1 MDCTQVIVTSSKYQ
15 NLYIFTIMITQKTI
29 GEIFETAKI
38 EEVVGDFVNLRRRG
52 VNMIGLCPFHN
63 EKTPSF
69 TVSPNKG
76 IYKCFGCGKGG
87 NAVNFVME
95 HEQFSY
101 PDALRY
107 LAKKYG
113 IKIEEKQLSPEQD
126 LERQRK
132 DSLFIINDFAVNYY
146 HDNLMN
152 SDIGKSVGLSY
163 FKQRGFREET
173 IKKFQLGF
181 AFDKKDHLTLT
192 MVNKGYNIDLLK
204 TVGLTSKY
212 GRDFFRNRV
221 QFPIHNLSGKVIGF
235 GGRILVNDK
244 KQPKYLNS
252 PETEIYNKSRVLY
265 GIYFAKKAIRQEDN
279 CLLVE
284 GYTDVISLNQAGIEN
299 VVSSS
304 GTSLTV
310 GQIQLIKR
318 NTPNITI
325 LYDGDAAG
333 IKAALRGLDLVLEQD
348 MNVKVVLLPEG
359 EDPDSFVQSV
369 GTEQFKEYIKEKAA
383 DFILFKTNLL
393 LEETANDPIKRAELI
408 KDIVGSIAR
417 IPDPIKR
424 SVYVRE
430 CSGLMEISEQI
441 LVDEANKA
449 VMRLVK
455 NRRKEQEN
463 EERRK
468 QREQQRQQPKQQ
480 PRTQNQPKP
489 TTNRPKT
496 TQNDDDFAGLIPP
509 SDFGGDFPP
518 MDAGFM
524 PPDVDF
530 NENYSGNHSSNFAD
544 NLPPDV
550 GLMPVGKE
558 ETKRNYNDE
567 FQEKDIIRILM
578 LYGNQTFQIHQN
590 EETEEWNVATYVLSN
605 MEEVI
610 EEFEHPLY
618 RKIVNM
624 IYEQL
629 AEERIFTDKDFL
641 NHEDQEIQT
650 LAINLSTSPYE
661 YSENWIGKFDKPLA
675 TQPMPD
681 DNFKT
686 DAITGVNL
694 FKLKKI
700 QRLYEKNQRRLKDVP
715 KENFEELMRL
725 LKIQKRLM
733 EIRSELAEL
742 TGTVVLK

>member
-1 MDCTQVIVTSSKYQ
+1 
-15 NLYIFTIMITQKTI
+15 MITQKTI
-29 GEIFETAKI
+29 AEVFEAAKI

-87 NAVNFVME
+87 NSVNFVME
-95 HEQFSY
+95 HEQFAY
-101 PDALRY
+101 PDAIRY

-113 IKIEEKQLSPEQD
+113 IKIEEKELTPEQD
-126 LERQRK
+126 LERQRR

-146 HDNLMN
+146 QNNLLN
-152 SDIGKSVGLSY
+152 SDIGKSVGLAY
-163 FKQRGFREET
+163 FKQRGFREDT

-181 AFDKKDHLTLT
+181 ALDKKDHLTLA
-192 MVNKGYNIDLLK
+192 MVNKGYNVELLK
-204 TVGLTSKY
+204 KVGLTSKY
-212 GRDFFRNRV
+212 GSDFFRNRV

-235 GGRILVNDK
+235 GGRILINDK

-279 CLLVE
+279 CFLVE

-318 NTPNITI
+318 NTQNITI

-333 IKAALRGLDLVLEQD
+333 IKAALRGLELVLEQD
-348 MNVKVVLLPEG
+348 MNVKVVLLPKG

-369 GTEQFKEYIKEKAA
+369 GTVKFKEYIEEKAT

-393 LEETANDPIKRAELI
+393 LEETANDPIKRASLI

-430 CSGLMEISEQI
+430 CSILMDINEQI
-441 LVDEANKA
+441 LVDEANKS
-449 VMRLVK
+449 VRSLLNNK
-455 NRRKEQEN
+455 QKERDN

-468 QREQQRQQPKQQ
+468 ERETQRQQQKK
-480 PRTQNQPKP
+480 TNNKP
-489 TTNRPKT
+489 T
-496 TQNDDDFAGLIPP
+496 QWQEDDGFAGLKPP
-509 SDFGGDFPP
+509 ADFGDDSPPFDMGFDPNFDDSFSDFED
-518 MDAGFM
+518 
-524 PPDVDF
+524 
-530 NENYSGNHSSNFAD
+530 S
-544 NLPPDV
+544 LPKNVSLPK
-550 GLMPVGKE
+550 KE
-558 ETKRNYNDE
+558 SPKRKRTYNDE
-567 FQEKDIIRILM
+567 FQEKDIVRILM
-578 LYGNQTFQIHQN
+578 LFGSMNFQIEQKG
-590 EETEEWNVATYVLSN
+590 TVEEWNVATYVLSN

-610 EEFEHPLY
+610 EEFAHPLY
-618 RKIVNM
+618 RRIVYM
-624 IYEQL
+624 IYEDL
-629 AEERIFTDKDFL
+629 SAEKVLTLQEFVR
-641 NHEDQEIQT
+641 HEDKEIQR
-650 LAINLSTSPYE
+650 LAIDLSTSPHE
-661 YSENWIGKFDKPLA
+661 YSENWIQKFDKPLA
-675 TQPMPD
+675 TQLMPD
-681 DNFKT
+681 ENFKT
-686 DAITGVNL
+686 DAMTGVNL

-700 QRLYEKNQRRLKDVP
+700 QRLYEKNQRLLKDIP
-715 KENFEELMRL
+715 KNDFDSVMRL
-725 LKIQKRLM
+725 LKVQQRLM
-733 EIRSELAEL
+733 DIRKELAEL
-742 TGTVVLK
+742 TGTVVLR

>member
-1 MDCTQVIVTSSKYQ
+1 
-15 NLYIFTIMITQKTI
+15 MITQKTI
-29 GEIFETAKI
+29 AEVFEAAKI

-87 NAVNFVME
+87 NSVNFVME
-95 HEQFSY
+95 HEQFAY
-101 PDALRY
+101 PDAIRY

-113 IKIEEKQLSPEQD
+113 VKIEEKELTPEQD
-126 LERQRK
+126 LERQRR

-146 HDNLMN
+146 QNNLLN
-152 SDIGKSVGLSY
+152 SDIGKSVGLAY
-163 FKQRGFREET
+163 FKQRGFREDT

-181 AFDKKDHLTLT
+181 ALDKKDHLTLA
-192 MVNKGYNIDLLK
+192 MVNKGYNVELLK
-204 TVGLTSKY
+204 KVGLTSKY
-212 GRDFFRNRV
+212 GSDFFRNRV

-235 GGRILVNDK
+235 GGRILINDK

-279 CLLVE
+279 CFLVE

-318 NTPNITI
+318 NTQNITI

-333 IKAALRGLDLVLEQD
+333 IKAALRGLELVLEQD
-348 MNVKVVLLPEG
+348 MNVKVVLLPKG

-369 GTEQFKEYIKEKAA
+369 GTVKFKEYIEEKAT

-393 LEETANDPIKRAELI
+393 LEETANDPIKRASLI

-430 CSGLMEISEQI
+430 CSILMDINEQI
-441 LVDEANKA
+441 LVDEANKS
-449 VMRLVK
+449 VRSLLNNK
-455 NRRKEQEN
+455 QKERDN

-468 QREQQRQQPKQQ
+468 ERETQRQQQKKA
-480 PRTQNQPKP
+480 NNKP
-489 TTNRPKT
+489 T
-496 TQNDDDFAGLIPP
+496 QWQEDDGFAGLNPP
-509 SDFGGDFPP
+509 ADFGDDSPPFDMGFDPDFDDSFSDFED
-518 MDAGFM
+518 
-524 PPDVDF
+524 
-530 NENYSGNHSSNFAD
+530 S
-544 NLPPDV
+544 LPKNVSLPK
-550 GLMPVGKE
+550 KE
-558 ETKRNYNDE
+558 SPKRKRTYNDE
-567 FQEKDIIRILM
+567 FQEKDIVRILM
-578 LYGNQTFQIHQN
+578 LFGSMNFQIEQKG
-590 EETEEWNVATYVLSN
+590 TVEEWNVATYVLSN

-610 EEFEHPLY
+610 EEFAHPLY
-618 RKIVNM
+618 RRIVYM
-624 IYEQL
+624 IYEDL
-629 AEERIFTDKDFL
+629 SAEKVLTLQEFVR
-641 NHEDQEIQT
+641 HEDKEIQR
-650 LAINLSTSPYE
+650 LAIDLSTSPHE
-661 YSENWIGKFDKPLA
+661 YSENWIQKFDKPMA
-675 TQPMPD
+675 TQLMPD
-681 DNFKT
+681 ENFKT
-686 DAITGVNL
+686 DAMTGVNL

-700 QRLYEKNQRRLKDVP
+700 QRLYEKNQRLLKDIP
-715 KENFEELMRL
+715 KNDFDSVMRL
-725 LKIQKRLM
+725 LKVQQRLM
-733 EIRSELAEL
+733 DIRKELAEL
-742 TGTVVLK
+742 TGTVVLR

>member
-1 MDCTQVIVTSSKYQ
+1 
-15 NLYIFTIMITQKTI
+15 MITQKTI

-38 EEVVGDFVNLRRRG
+38 EEVVGDFVNLKRRG

-87 NAVNFVME
+87 NSVNFVME

-101 PDALRY
+101 PEALKY

-113 IKIEEKQLSPEQD
+113 IKIEEKQLTPEQD

-132 DSLFIINDFAVNYY
+132 DSLFIINDFAVDYY
-146 HDNLMN
+146 HKNLMN

-181 AFDKKDHLTLT
+181 AFEKNDHLTLT

-279 CLLVE
+279 CFLVE

-318 NTPNITI
+318 NTNNITI

-369 GTEQFKEYIKEKAA
+369 GTEQFKEYIKEKSA

-393 LEETANDPIKRAELI
+393 LEETANDPIKRAALI
-408 KDIVGSIAR
+408 KDIVESIAR

-430 CSGLMEISEQI
+430 CAGLMEISEQI

-449 VMRLVK
+449 VMRLVQ
-455 NRRKEQEN
+455 NRKKEREN
-463 EERRK
+463 EQRRQ
-468 QREQQRQQPKQQ
+468 QREQQRQQQKAENKQ
-480 PRTQNQPKP
+480 KP
-489 TTNRPKT
+489 ASKQTPPL
-496 TQNDDDFAGLIPP
+496 QGDDSFAGLVPP
-509 SDFGGDFPP
+509 SDFDDNFP
-518 MDAGFM
+518 
-524 PPDVDF
+524 PPDVEFSEDF
-530 NENYSGNHSSNFAD
+530 SNNYPNNFEN

-550 GLMPVGKE
+550 SLMPTQE
-558 ETKRNYNDE
+558 ETKSKRNYNDE

-578 LYGNQTFQIHQN
+578 LYGDHTFEIHQK
-590 EETEEWNVATYVLSN
+590 EETEQWQVATYVLSN
-605 MEEVI
+605 MEEVL

-624 IYEQL
+624 IYENL
-629 AEERIFTDKDFL
+629 AEEQSFSPQDFL
-641 NHEDQEIQT
+641 NHQDKEIQT

-681 DNFKT
+681 ENFKT

-700 QRLYEKNQRRLKDVP
+700 QRLYEKNQRRLKDVA
-715 KENFEELMRL
+715 KEDFEGMMKL
-725 LKIQKRLM
+725 LKVQKRLM
-733 EIRSELAEL
+733 EIRSELAKL

>member
-1 MDCTQVIVTSSKYQ
+1 
-15 NLYIFTIMITQKTI
+15 MITQKTI
-29 GEIFETAKI
+29 AEVFEAAKI

-87 NAVNFVME
+87 NSVNFVME
-95 HEQFSY
+95 HEQFAY
-101 PDALRY
+101 PDAIRY

-113 IKIEEKQLSPEQD
+113 VKIEEKELTPEQD
-126 LERQRK
+126 LERQRR

-146 HDNLMN
+146 QNNLLN
-152 SDIGKSVGLSY
+152 SDIGKSVGLAY
-163 FKQRGFREET
+163 FKQRGFREDT

-181 AFDKKDHLTLT
+181 ALDKKDHLTLA
-192 MVNKGYNIDLLK
+192 MVNKGYNVELLK
-204 TVGLTSKY
+204 KVGLTSKY
-212 GRDFFRNRV
+212 GSDFFRNRV

-235 GGRILVNDK
+235 GGRILINDK

-279 CLLVE
+279 CFLVE

-318 NTPNITI
+318 NTQNITI

-333 IKAALRGLDLVLEQD
+333 IKAALRGLELVLEQD
-348 MNVKVVLLPEG
+348 MNVKVVLLPKG

-369 GTEQFKEYIKEKAA
+369 GTVKFKEYIEEKAT

-393 LEETANDPIKRAELI
+393 LEETANDPIKRASLI

-430 CSGLMEISEQI
+430 CSILMDINEQI
-441 LVDEANKA
+441 LVDEANKS
-449 VMRLVK
+449 VRSLLNNK
-455 NRRKEQEN
+455 QKERDN

-468 QREQQRQQPKQQ
+468 ERETQRQQQKKA
-480 PRTQNQPKP
+480 NNKP
-489 TTNRPKT
+489 T
-496 TQNDDDFAGLIPP
+496 QWQEDDGFAGLKPP
-509 SDFGGDFPP
+509 ADFGDDSPPFDMGFDPNFDDSFSDFED
-518 MDAGFM
+518 
-524 PPDVDF
+524 
-530 NENYSGNHSSNFAD
+530 S
-544 NLPPDV
+544 LPKNVSLPK
-550 GLMPVGKE
+550 KE
-558 ETKRNYNDE
+558 SPKRKRTYNDE
-567 FQEKDIIRILM
+567 FQEKDIVRILM
-578 LYGNQTFQIHQN
+578 LFGSMNFQIEQKG
-590 EETEEWNVATYVLSN
+590 TVEEWNVATYVLSN

-610 EEFEHPLY
+610 EEFAHPLY
-618 RKIVNM
+618 RRIVYM
-624 IYEQL
+624 IYEDL
-629 AEERIFTDKDFL
+629 SAEKVLTLQEFVR
-641 NHEDQEIQT
+641 HEDKEIQR
-650 LAINLSTSPYE
+650 LAIDLSTSPHE
-661 YSENWIGKFDKPLA
+661 YSENWIQKFDKPLA
-675 TQPMPD
+675 TQLMPD
-681 DNFKT
+681 ENFKT
-686 DAITGVNL
+686 DAMTGVNL

-700 QRLYEKNQRRLKDVP
+700 QRLYEKNQRLLKDIP
-715 KENFEELMRL
+715 KNDFDSVMRL
-725 LKIQKRLM
+725 LKVQQRLM
-733 EIRSELAEL
+733 DIRKELAEL
-742 TGTVVLK
+742 TGTVVLR

>member
-1 MDCTQVIVTSSKYQ
+1 MA
-15 NLYIFTIMITQKTI
+15 MIKRKTI
-29 GEIFETAKI
+29 TEVFETAKI
-38 EEVVGDFVNLRRRG
+38 EEVVGDFVNLKRRG
-52 VNMIGLCPFHN
+52 VSMIGLCPFHN

-76 IYKCFGCGKGG
+76 IYKCFGCGVGG
-87 NAVNFVME
+87 DSIKFIME

-101 PDALRY
+101 PEAIRY
-107 LAKKYG
+107 LANKYG
-113 IKIEEKQLSPEQD
+113 IKIEEEQLTPEQD
-126 LERQRK
+126 VERQRR

-163 FKQRGFREET
+163 FKQRGFREDT

-181 AFDKKDHLTLT
+181 ALDKKDHLTLS
-192 MVNKGYNIDLLK
+192 MVNKGYNVELLK
-204 TVGLTSKY
+204 TVGLTSRF
-212 GRDFFRNRV
+212 GSDFFRNRV

-244 KQPKYLNS
+244 KLPKYLNS

-265 GIYFAKKAIRQEDN
+265 GIYFAKKAIRKEDN
-279 CLLVE
+279 CFLVE
-284 GYTDVISLNQAGIEN
+284 GYTDVISLHQAGIEN

-318 NTPNITI
+318 NTQNITI

-333 IKAALRGLDLVLEQD
+333 IKAAIRGLDLVLEQD
-348 MNVKVVLLPEG
+348 MNVKVVLLPTG

-369 GTEQFKEYIKEKAA
+369 GTEKFKEYIKEKAA

-393 LEETANDPIKRAELI
+393 LAETANDPIKRAGLI
-408 KDIVGSIAR
+408 KDIVESIAR

-430 CSGLMEISEQI
+430 CASLMEISEQI

-449 VMRLVK
+449 VMQLIK
-455 NRRKEQEN
+455 QRRKEEEN
-463 EERRK
+463 EQRRK
-468 QREQQRQQPKQQ
+468 EREKQRQPQPQPQRQRPTTQRPKQ
-480 PRTQNQPKP
+480 TQA
-489 TTNRPKT
+489 
-496 TQNDDDFAGLIPP
+496 DDDFAGLVPP
-509 SDFGGDFPP
+509 DDFGDGFPP
-518 MDAGFM
+518 MDADYF
-524 PPDVDF
+524 PSDSDF
-530 NENYSGNHSSNFAD
+530 EA

-550 GLMPVGKE
+550 TASPINK
-558 ETKRNYNDE
+558 TDSRAKRNYNDE
-567 FQEKDIIRILM
+567 FQEKDIVRILM
-578 LYGNQTFQIHQN
+578 LYGSQHFQIKQN
-590 EETEEWNVATYVLSN
+590 GAIEEWNVATYVLSN

-610 EEFEHPLY
+610 EEFDHPLY
-618 RKIVNM
+618 QRIVNM
-624 IYEQL
+624 IYENL
-629 AEERIFTDKDFL
+629 EEEIIYTLQDFL
-641 NHEDQEIQT
+641 EHEDKEIQH
-650 LAINLSTSPYE
+650 LAIDVSMSPHE
-661 YSENWIGKFDKPLA
+661 YSENWIGKFDKPLV

-681 DNFKT
+681 ENFKT
-686 DAITGVNL
+686 DAITGVNI

-700 QRLYEKNQRRLKDVP
+700 QRLYEKNQRNLKDISQEDVQGM
-715 KENFEELMRL
+715 MRL
-725 LKIQKRLM
+725 LKVQQRLM
-733 EIRSELAEL
+733 DIRKAVAEQ

>member
-1 MDCTQVIVTSSKYQ
+1 
-15 NLYIFTIMITQKTI
+15 MITQKTI
-29 GEIFETAKI
+29 AEIFETAKI
-38 EEVVGDFVNLRRRG
+38 DEVVGDFVNLRRRG

-87 NAVNFVME
+87 NSVNFVME

-101 PDALRY
+101 PEALRY

-126 LERQRK
+126 LERQRQ

-181 AFDKKDHLTLT
+181 AFDKNDHLTLS
-192 MVNKGYNIDLLK
+192 MVNKGYNLELLK
-204 TVGLTSKY
+204 TVGLTSRY

-235 GGRILVNDK
+235 GGRILVTDK

-279 CLLVE
+279 CFLVE

-299 VVSSS
+299 VVASS

-318 NTPNITI
+318 YTPNITI

-333 IKAALRGLDLVLEQD
+333 VKAALRGLDLVLEQD

-369 GTEQFKEYIKEKAA
+369 GTEKFKEYIKEKAS
-383 DFILFKTNLL
+383 DFILFKTNLIL
-393 LEETANDPIKRAELI
+393 KETANDPIKRASLI
-408 KDIVGSIAR
+408 KDIVESIAR

-424 SVYVRE
+424 SVFVRE
-430 CSGLMEISEQI
+430 CSRLMEMSEQI
-441 LVDEANKA
+441 LIDEANKA

-455 NRRKEQEN
+455 NRKKERQN

-468 QREQQRQQPKQQ
+468 ERERNRQTANDKRQTG
-480 PRTQNQPKP
+480 RTQDTRTNKPVNKPKP
-489 TTNRPKT
+489 PKNT
-496 TQNDDDFAGLIPP
+496 GQDDSFAGLIPP
-509 SDFGGDFPP
+509 ADFGGDFPP
-518 MDAGFM
+518 MDSGF
-524 PPDVDF
+524 P
-530 NENYSGNHSSNFAD
+530 
-544 NLPPDV
+544 PPDV
-550 GLMPVGKE
+550 GFDGNYSDNYVPNFEDSLPPNVGLPPIETTEKRKE
-558 ETKRNYNDE
+558 KRNYNDE
-567 FQEKDIIRILM
+567 FQEKDIVRILM
-578 LYGNQTFQIHQN
+578 LYGDQTFN
-590 EETEEWNVATYVLSN
+590 VEGEKETEQWQVATYVLSN
-605 MEEVI
+605 MEEVL

-618 RKIVNM
+618 GKIVNM
-624 IYEQL
+624 IYENL
-629 AEERIFTDKDFL
+629 AQERFFSHKDFL
-641 NHEDQEIQT
+641 NHEDKEIQT

-661 YSENWIGKFDKPLA
+661 YSENWINKFDKPLA

-700 QRLYEKNQRRLKDVP
+700 QRVYEKNQRRLKDVP
-715 KENFEELMRL
+715 KEDFEEMIRL
-725 LKIQKRLM
+725 IKIQKRLM
-733 EIRSELAEL
+733 EIRSALAKL

>member
-1 MDCTQVIVTSSKYQ
+1 
-15 NLYIFTIMITQKTI
+15 MITQKTI
-29 GEIFETAKI
+29 AEVFEAAKI

-87 NAVNFVME
+87 NSVNFVME
-95 HEQFSY
+95 HEQFAY
-101 PDALRY
+101 PDAIRY

-113 IKIEEKQLSPEQD
+113 VKIEEKELTPEQD
-126 LERQRK
+126 LERQRR

-146 HDNLMN
+146 QNNLLN
-152 SDIGKSVGLSY
+152 SDIGKSVGLAY
-163 FKQRGFREET
+163 FKQRGFREDT

-181 AFDKKDHLTLT
+181 ALDKKDHLTLA
-192 MVNKGYNIDLLK
+192 MVNKGYNVELLK
-204 TVGLTSKY
+204 KVGLTSKY
-212 GRDFFRNRV
+212 GSDFFRNRV

-235 GGRILVNDK
+235 GGRILINDK

-279 CLLVE
+279 CFLVE

-318 NTPNITI
+318 NTQNITI

-333 IKAALRGLDLVLEQD
+333 IKAALRGLELVLEQD
-348 MNVKVVLLPEG
+348 MNVKVVLLPKG

-369 GTEQFKEYIKEKAA
+369 GTVKFKEYIEEKAT

-393 LEETANDPIKRAELI
+393 LEETANDPIKRASLI

-430 CSGLMEISEQI
+430 CSILMDINEQI
-441 LVDEANKA
+441 LVDEANKS
-449 VMRLVK
+449 VRSLLNNK
-455 NRRKEQEN
+455 QKERDN

-468 QREQQRQQPKQQ
+468 ERETQRQQQKK
-480 PRTQNQPKP
+480 TNNKP
-489 TTNRPKT
+489 T
-496 TQNDDDFAGLIPP
+496 QWQEDDGFAGLKPP
-509 SDFGGDFPP
+509 ADFGDDSPPFDMGFDPNFDDSFSDFED
-518 MDAGFM
+518 
-524 PPDVDF
+524 
-530 NENYSGNHSSNFAD
+530 S
-544 NLPPDV
+544 LPKNVSLPK
-550 GLMPVGKE
+550 KE
-558 ETKRNYNDE
+558 SPKRKRTYNDE
-567 FQEKDIIRILM
+567 FQEKDIVRILM
-578 LYGNQTFQIHQN
+578 LFGSMNFQIEQKG
-590 EETEEWNVATYVLSN
+590 TVEEWNVATYVLSN

-610 EEFEHPLY
+610 EEFAHPLY
-618 RKIVNM
+618 RRIVYM
-624 IYEQL
+624 IYEDL
-629 AEERIFTDKDFL
+629 SAEKVLTLQEFVR
-641 NHEDQEIQT
+641 HEDKEIQR
-650 LAINLSTSPYE
+650 LAIDLSTSPHE
-661 YSENWIGKFDKPLA
+661 YSENWIQKFDKPLA
-675 TQPMPD
+675 TQLMPD
-681 DNFKT
+681 ENFKT
-686 DAITGVNL
+686 DAMTGVNL

-700 QRLYEKNQRRLKDVP
+700 QRLYEKNQRLLKDIP
-715 KENFEELMRL
+715 KNDFDSVMRL
-725 LKIQKRLM
+725 LKVQQRLM
-733 EIRSELAEL
+733 DIRKELAEL
-742 TGTVVLK
+742 TGTVVLR

>member
-1 MDCTQVIVTSSKYQ
+1 
-15 NLYIFTIMITQKTI
+15 MITQKTI
-29 GEIFETAKI
+29 GEIFETAKV
-38 EEVVGDFVNLRRRG
+38 EEVVGDFINLRRRG

-87 NAVNFVME
+87 NSVNFVMD

-101 PDALRY
+101 PEALRY

-113 IKIEEKQLSPEQD
+113 IKIEEKQLTPEQD
-126 LERQRK
+126 VERQRQ

-146 HDNLMN
+146 HNNLMN

-181 AFDKKDHLTLT
+181 AFEKTDHLTLT
-192 MVNKGYNIDLLK
+192 MVNKGYNLELLK

-279 CLLVE
+279 CFLVE

-304 GTSLTV
+304 GTSLTI

-348 MNVKVVLLPEG
+348 MNVRVVLLPEG

-369 GTEQFKEYIKEKAA
+369 GTERFKEYIKKKSA

-393 LEETANDPIKRAELI
+393 LEETANDPIKRATLI

-430 CSGLMEISEQI
+430 CSGLMEINEQI

-455 NRRKEQEN
+455 NRRKEQDN
-463 EERRK
+463 EQRRK
-468 QREQQRQQPKQQ
+468 KREQERQQSRSVETK
-480 PRTQNQPKP
+480 PKP
-489 TTNRPKT
+489 PVSRPKT
-496 TQNDDDFAGLIPP
+496 SQNDDGFAGLIPP
-509 SDFGGDFPP
+509 TDFGDNFPSMNDGFPP
-518 MDAGFM
+518 PDTGF
-524 PPDVDF
+524 
-530 NENYSGNHSSNFAD
+530 EKNYSGNNSNNFQN

-550 GLMPVGKE
+550 GLMPIQGE
-558 ETKRNYNDE
+558 ESKPKRNYNDE
-567 FQEKDIIRILM
+567 FQEKDIVRILM

-590 EETEEWNVATYVLSN
+590 EETEEWNVATYILSN
-605 MEEVI
+605 MEDVL
-610 EEFEHPLY
+610 EEFEHPFY

-624 IYEQL
+624 IYENL
-629 AEERIFTDKDFL
+629 AEERIFSHKEFL
-641 NHEDQEIQT
+641 YHEDQEIQT

-681 DNFKT
+681 ENFKT

-715 KENFEELMRL
+715 KEDFEGLMRL
-725 LKIQKRLM
+725 LKVQKRLM

>member
-1 MDCTQVIVTSSKYQ
+1 MA
-15 NLYIFTIMITQKTI
+15 MIKRKTI
-29 GEIFETAKI
+29 TEVFETAKI
-38 EEVVGDFVNLRRRG
+38 EEVVGDFVNLKRRG
-52 VNMIGLCPFHN
+52 VSMIGLCPFHN

-76 IYKCFGCGKGG
+76 IYKCFGCGVGG
-87 NAVNFVME
+87 DSVKFIME

-101 PDALRY
+101 PEAIRY
-107 LAKKYG
+107 LANKYG
-113 IKIEEKQLSPEQD
+113 IKIEEEQLTPEQD
-126 LERQRK
+126 VERQRR

-163 FKQRGFREET
+163 FKQRGFREDT

-181 AFDKKDHLTLT
+181 ALDKKDHLTLS
-192 MVNKGYNIDLLK
+192 MVNKGYNVELLK
-204 TVGLTSKY
+204 TVGLTSRF
-212 GRDFFRNRV
+212 GSDFFRNRV

-244 KQPKYLNS
+244 KLPKYLNS

-265 GIYFAKKAIRQEDN
+265 GIYFAKKAIRKEDN
-279 CLLVE
+279 CFLVE
-284 GYTDVISLNQAGIEN
+284 GYTDVISLHQAGIEN

-318 NTPNITI
+318 NTQNITI

-333 IKAALRGLDLVLEQD
+333 IKAAIRGLDLVLEQD
-348 MNVKVVLLPEG
+348 MNVKVVLLPTG

-369 GTEQFKEYIKEKAA
+369 GTEKFKEYIKEKAA

-393 LEETANDPIKRAELI
+393 LAETANDPIKRAGLI
-408 KDIVGSIAR
+408 KDIVESIAR

-430 CSGLMEISEQI
+430 CASLMEINEQI

-449 VMRLVK
+449 VMQLIK
-455 NRRKEQEN
+455 NRRKEEEN
-463 EERRK
+463 EQRRK
-468 QREQQRQQPKQQ
+468 EREKQRQPQRQPQRPTTQRPKQ
-480 PRTQNQPKP
+480 TQA
-489 TTNRPKT
+489 
-496 TQNDDDFAGLIPP
+496 DDDFAGLVPP
-509 SDFGGDFPP
+509 DDFGDGFPP
-518 MDAGFM
+518 MDADYF
-524 PPDVDF
+524 PSDSDF
-530 NENYSGNHSSNFAD
+530 EA

-550 GLMPVGKE
+550 AASPIDKKE
-558 ETKRNYNDE
+558 NRTKRNYNDE
-567 FQEKDIIRILM
+567 FQEKDIVRILM
-578 LYGNQTFQIHQN
+578 LYGSQHFQIKQN
-590 EETEEWNVATYVLSN
+590 GAIEEWNVATYVLSN

-610 EEFEHPLY
+610 EEFDHPLY
-618 RKIVNM
+618 QQIVNM
-624 IYEQL
+624 IYENL
-629 AEERIFTDKDFL
+629 EEEKIYTLQDFL
-641 NHEDQEIQT
+641 EHEDKKIQR
-650 LAINLSTSPYE
+650 LAIDLSMSPHE
-661 YSENWIGKFDKPLA
+661 YSENWIGKFDKPLV

-681 DNFKT
+681 ENFKT

-700 QRLYEKNQRRLKDVP
+700 QRLYEKNQRNLKDISNDDVQGM
-715 KENFEELMRL
+715 MRL
-725 LKIQKRLM
+725 LKVQQRLM
-733 EIRSELAEL
+733 DIRKEVAEQ

>member
-1 MDCTQVIVTSSKYQ
+1 
-15 NLYIFTIMITQKTI
+15 MITQKTI
-29 GEIFETAKI
+29 AEVFEAAKI

-87 NAVNFVME
+87 NSVNFVME
-95 HEQFSY
+95 HEQFAY
-101 PDALRY
+101 PDAIRY

-113 IKIEEKQLSPEQD
+113 VKIEEKELTPEQD
-126 LERQRK
+126 LERQRR

-146 HDNLMN
+146 QNNLLN
-152 SDIGKSVGLSY
+152 SDIGKSVGLAY
-163 FKQRGFREET
+163 FKQRGFREDT

-181 AFDKKDHLTLT
+181 ALDKKDHLTLA
-192 MVNKGYNIDLLK
+192 MVNKGYNVELLK
-204 TVGLTSKY
+204 KVGLTSKY
-212 GRDFFRNRV
+212 GSDFFRNRV

-235 GGRILVNDK
+235 GGRILINDK

-279 CLLVE
+279 CFLVE

-318 NTPNITI
+318 NTQNITI

-333 IKAALRGLDLVLEQD
+333 IKAALRGLELVLEQD
-348 MNVKVVLLPEG
+348 MNVKVVLLPKG

-369 GTEQFKEYIKEKAA
+369 GTVKFKEYIEEKAT

-393 LEETANDPIKRAELI
+393 LEETANDPIKRASLI

-430 CSGLMEISEQI
+430 CSILMDINEQI
-441 LVDEANKA
+441 LVDEANKS
-449 VMRLVK
+449 VRSLLNNK
-455 NRRKEQEN
+455 QKERDN

-468 QREQQRQQPKQQ
+468 ERETQRQQQKKA
-480 PRTQNQPKP
+480 NNKP
-489 TTNRPKT
+489 T
-496 TQNDDDFAGLIPP
+496 QWQEDDGFAGLKPP
-509 SDFGGDFPP
+509 ADFGDDSPPFDMGFDPNFDDSFSDFED
-518 MDAGFM
+518 
-524 PPDVDF
+524 
-530 NENYSGNHSSNFAD
+530 S
-544 NLPPDV
+544 LPKNVSLPK
-550 GLMPVGKE
+550 KE
-558 ETKRNYNDE
+558 SPKRKRTYNDE
-567 FQEKDIIRILM
+567 FQEKDIVRILM
-578 LYGNQTFQIHQN
+578 LFGSMNFQIEQKG
-590 EETEEWNVATYVLSN
+590 TVEEWNVATYVLSN

-610 EEFEHPLY
+610 EEFAHPLY
-618 RKIVNM
+618 RRIVYM
-624 IYEQL
+624 IYEDL
-629 AEERIFTDKDFL
+629 SAEKVLTLQEFVR
-641 NHEDQEIQT
+641 HEDKEIQR
-650 LAINLSTSPYE
+650 LAIDLSTSPHE
-661 YSENWIGKFDKPLA
+661 YSENWIQKFDKPLA
-675 TQPMPD
+675 TQLMPD
-681 DNFKT
+681 ENFKT
-686 DAITGVNL
+686 DAMTGVNL

-700 QRLYEKNQRRLKDVP
+700 QRLYEKNQRLLKDVP
-715 KENFEELMRL
+715 KNDFDSMMRL
-725 LKIQKRLM
+725 LKVQQRLM
-733 EIRSELAEL
+733 DIRKELAEL
-742 TGTVVLK
+742 TGTVVLR

>member
-1 MDCTQVIVTSSKYQ
+1 
-15 NLYIFTIMITQKTI
+15 MITQKTI
-29 GEIFETAKI
+29 AEVFEAAKI

-87 NAVNFVME
+87 NSVNFVME
-95 HEQFSY
+95 HEQFAY
-101 PDALRY
+101 PDAIRY

-113 IKIEEKQLSPEQD
+113 VKIEEKELTPEQD
-126 LERQRK
+126 LERQRR

-146 HDNLMN
+146 QNNLLN
-152 SDIGKSVGLSY
+152 SDIGKSVGLAY
-163 FKQRGFREET
+163 FKQRGFREDT

-181 AFDKKDHLTLT
+181 ALDKKDHLTLA
-192 MVNKGYNIDLLK
+192 MVNKGYNVELLK
-204 TVGLTSKY
+204 KVGLTSKY
-212 GRDFFRNRV
+212 GSDFFRNRV

-235 GGRILVNDK
+235 GGRILINDK

-279 CLLVE
+279 CFLVE

-318 NTPNITI
+318 NTQNITI

-333 IKAALRGLDLVLEQD
+333 IKAALRGLELVLEQD
-348 MNVKVVLLPEG
+348 MNVKVVLLPKG

-369 GTEQFKEYIKEKAA
+369 GTVKFKEYIEEKAT

-393 LEETANDPIKRAELI
+393 LEETANDPIKRASLI
-408 KDIVGSIAR
+408 IDIVGSIAR

-430 CSGLMEISEQI
+430 CSILMDINEQI
-441 LVDEANKA
+441 LVDEANKS
-449 VMRLVK
+449 VRSLLNNK
-455 NRRKEQEN
+455 QKERDN

-468 QREQQRQQPKQQ
+468 ERETQRQQQKKA
-480 PRTQNQPKP
+480 NNKP
-489 TTNRPKT
+489 T
-496 TQNDDDFAGLIPP
+496 QWQEDDGFAGLKPP
-509 SDFGGDFPP
+509 ADFGDDSPPFDMGFDPNFDDSFSDFED
-518 MDAGFM
+518 
-524 PPDVDF
+524 
-530 NENYSGNHSSNFAD
+530 S
-544 NLPPDV
+544 LPKNVSLPK
-550 GLMPVGKE
+550 KE
-558 ETKRNYNDE
+558 SPKRKRTYNDE
-567 FQEKDIIRILM
+567 FQEKDIVRILM
-578 LYGNQTFQIHQN
+578 LFGSMNFQIEQKG
-590 EETEEWNVATYVLSN
+590 TVEEWNVATYVLSN

-610 EEFEHPLY
+610 EEFAHPLY
-618 RKIVNM
+618 RRIVYM
-624 IYEQL
+624 IYEDL
-629 AEERIFTDKDFL
+629 SAEKVLTLQEFVR
-641 NHEDQEIQT
+641 HEDKEIQR
-650 LAINLSTSPYE
+650 LAIDLSTSPHE
-661 YSENWIGKFDKPLA
+661 YSENWIQKFDKPLA
-675 TQPMPD
+675 TQLMPD
-681 DNFKT
+681 ENFKT
-686 DAITGVNL
+686 DAMTGVNL

-700 QRLYEKNQRRLKDVP
+700 QRLYEKNQRLLKDIP
-715 KENFEELMRL
+715 KNDFDSVMRL
-725 LKIQKRLM
+725 LKVQQRLM
-733 EIRSELAEL
+733 DIRKELAEL
-742 TGTVVLK
+742 TGTVVLR

>member
-1 MDCTQVIVTSSKYQ
+1 
-15 NLYIFTIMITQKTI
+15 MITQKTI
-29 GEIFETAKI
+29 TEIFETAKI

-87 NAVNFVME
+87 NSVNFVME

-146 HDNLMN
+146 HDNLIN

-163 FKQRGFREET
+163 FKQRGFREDT

-181 AFDKKDHLTLT
+181 AFDKKDHLTLA

-279 CLLVE
+279 CFLVE

-369 GTEQFKEYIKEKAA
+369 GTERFKQYVKEKAA

-393 LEETANDPIKRAELI
+393 IEETANDPIKRAELI

-455 NRRKEQEN
+455 NRRKEQQN

-480 PRTQNQPKP
+480 QESRTKSTP
-489 TTNRPKT
+489 NRPKT
-496 TQNDDDFAGLIPP
+496 TQNDDGFAGLMPP
-509 SDFGGDFPP
+509 DFGDGFPS

-524 PPDVDF
+524 PPDVG
-530 NENYSGNHSSNFAD
+530 NYSGNHSSNFED

-550 GLMPVGKE
+550 GLMPIENK

-567 FQEKDIIRILM
+567 FQEKDIVRILM

-590 EETEEWNVATYVLSN
+590 KETEEWNVATYVLSN

-624 IYEQL
+624 IYEEL
-629 AEERIFTDKDFL
+629 AEERIFTNKDFL
-641 NHEDQEIQT
+641 NHEDKEIQA

-661 YSENWIGKFDKPLA
+661 YSENWLGKFDKPLA

-700 QRLYEKNQRRLKDVP
+700 QRLYEKNQRRLKNVS
-715 KENFEELMRL
+715 KEDFEELMRL

-733 EIRSELAEL
+733 EIRSDLAEL

>member
-1 MDCTQVIVTSSKYQ
+1 
-15 NLYIFTIMITQKTI
+15 MITQKTI

-87 NAVNFVME
+87 NSVNFMME

-101 PDALRY
+101 PEALRY

-113 IKIEEKQLSPEQD
+113 IKVDEKQLTPEQD

-132 DSLFIINDFAVNYY
+132 DSLFIINDFAVDYY
-146 HDNLMN
+146 HKNLMS

-163 FKQRGFREET
+163 FKQRGFREDT

-181 AFDKKDHLTLT
+181 AFDKNDHLTLT
-192 MVNKGYNIDLLK
+192 MVNKGYNLDLLK
-204 TVGLTSKY
+204 EVGLTSKY

-235 GGRILVNDK
+235 GGRILVTDK

-252 PETEIYNKSRVLY
+252 PETDIYNKSRVLY
-265 GIYFAKKAIRQEDN
+265 GIYFAKKAIRKEDN
-279 CLLVE
+279 CFLVE
-284 GYTDVISLNQAGIEN
+284 GYTDVISLSQAGIEN

-369 GTEQFKEYIKEKAA
+369 GTEQFKKYIKEKSA

-393 LEETANDPIKRAELI
+393 LAETANDPIKRAALI

-430 CSGLMEISEQI
+430 CASLMEISEQI
-441 LVDEANKA
+441 LVDEANKE

-455 NRRKEQEN
+455 NRRKEKEN
-463 EERRK
+463 EQRRQ
-468 QREQQRQQPKQQ
+468 QREQQRQQN
-480 PRTQNQPKP
+480 RTVQNKPKP
-489 TTNRPKT
+489 TTNQPKKSQKS
-496 TQNDDDFAGLIPP
+496 QNDDGFAGLIPP
-509 SDFGGDFPP
+509 SNFGDNFPP
-518 MDAGFM
+518 IDSSFP
-524 PPDVDF
+524 PPDVSF
-530 NENYSGNHSSNFAD
+530 EGNYSGDNFNFEN

-550 GLMPVGKE
+550 GLMPIDKKE
-558 ETKRNYNDE
+558 SNTKRNYNDE
-567 FQEKDIIRILM
+567 FQEKDIVRILM
-578 LYGNQTFQIHQN
+578 LFGDYTFDIHQK
-590 EETEEWNVATYVLSN
+590 EETEQWQVATYVLSN
-605 MEEVI
+605 MEEVL

-618 RKIVNM
+618 RKVVNM
-624 IYEQL
+624 IYENL
-629 AEERIFTDKDFL
+629 VEERIFSHKEFL
-641 NHEDQEIQT
+641 YHEDKEIQN
-650 LAINLSTSPYE
+650 LAINLSTSPHE

-675 TQPMPD
+675 TQPMPE
-681 DNFKT
+681 DNFKS

-694 FKLKKI
+694 FKLKKV

-715 KENFEELMRL
+715 KENFEETIRL